1 MSVRCF
7 DLLFPPG
14 SLEGGKG
21 TNARWIQSL
30 SLARETRHVL
40 IGSFL
45 IPQGA
50 PVLDDWWVVQNL
62 HFPSGQPG
70 YEKINPSPIQI
81 DVSNGATKIPTRGGG
96 TLDTNTASP
105 SYHQYLGTEKHV
117 FPVDG
122 PPGGPEWT
130 NWANNPPNI
139 IGTWCDWVLDCYLKE
154 NTGWFDFYVN
164 GALFASSKT
173 DHPAGIS
180 TIYTGL
186 PNVEAWLGTYYP
198 TRPDDG
204 PENIGKTGHIQ
215 VALTRHGNDPA
226 SALADVPQL
235 YVDPQGKIGWGA
247 LQLDLSVVTEL
258 PARDPASWV
267 LPAALFSSSPP
278 PVVVPYTVTDTLPT
292 TAQGTITWIAT
303 PSDVARTAKLEF
315 FVDGALQMGRA
326 ETTSPYGCSNI
337 ASSNSDLGQFDTTL
351 IADGARSFVTRA
363 TATDGTVVSKT
374 TSVLVDNAVVV
385 VPPPPVVTPPP
396 VTPPPVSTADLRT
409 QLTSALNA
417 AQDDFTASD
426 AAMTVARKSL
436 ADCYQQYLECNA
448 RVDAISAAL
457 SRLP

>member
-21 TNARWIQSL
+21 TNDRWLQSI

-45 IPQGA
+45 IPTNA
-50 PVLDDWWVVQNL
+50 PALTDWWILENL

-70 YEKINPSPIQI
+70 YETSNSSPIQL
-81 DVSNGATKIPTRGGG
+81 DVSAGATKIVTHGGG
-96 TLDTNTASP
+96 TLDTTVGSP
-105 SYHQYLGTEKHV
+105 TYHQYLGTEKHV

-122 PPGGPEWT
+122 PPGGPDWLH
-130 NWANNPPNI
+130 WADNPPNVL
-139 IGTWCDWVLDCYLKE
+139 GTWNDWVLDCYLKE
-154 NTGWFDFYVN
+154 NTGWFDFYLN
-164 GALFASSKT
+164 GSLFASSKT
-173 DHPAGIS
+173 DHPGGIS

-186 PNVEAWLGTYYP
+186 PNVEAWLGSYYP
-198 TRPDDG
+198 SRSDDG
-204 PENIGKTGHIQ
+204 PENIGKTGHVQ

-235 YVDPQGKIGWGA
+235 YVDGNGKIGWGA

-267 LPAALFSSSPP
+267 LPAALF
-278 PVVVPYTVTDTLPT
+278 PT
-292 TAQGTITWIAT
+292 T
-303 PSDVARTAKLEF
+303 P
-315 FVDGALQMGRA
+315 
-326 ETTSPYGCSNI
+326 
-337 ASSNSDLGQFDTTL
+337 
-351 IADGARSFVTRA
+351 
-363 TATDGTVVSKT
+363 
-374 TSVLVDNAVVV
+374 
-385 VPPPPVVTPPP
+385 VTPPP
-396 VTPPPVSTADLRT
+396 VTPPAPPPVPPVDLRT
-409 QLTSALNA
+409 QLTSALTA

-436 ADCYQQYLECNA
+436 ADCYQRYIECNA

-457 SRLP
+457 ARLP